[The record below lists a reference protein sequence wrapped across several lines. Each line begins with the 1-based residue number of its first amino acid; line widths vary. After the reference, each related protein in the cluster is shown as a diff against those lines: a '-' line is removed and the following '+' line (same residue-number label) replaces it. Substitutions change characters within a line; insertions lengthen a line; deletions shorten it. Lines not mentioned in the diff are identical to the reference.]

1 MKSVFENYNADLV
14 YLPTFRRIE
23 NNFKVLKFN
32 TNIDLGFHLPNL
44 TGLTSPLINLGM
56 EDVKKGFKRYTEEM
70 KEYFFLFLIEKD
82 KDKERSS
89 SFEGVFY
96 EMRDKVEKFKSV
108 CNKYLINKKVCY
120 DNFEIMVISDNNEK
134 INLEALSSG
143 EKQILSIFYKIYLRN
158 KKVVLLIDE
167 PEISLSIEW
176 QETFIKDIQNSKNC
190 LCSIV
195 MTHSPFIF
203 STPDL
208 RANTVDLSMFIRG

>member
-96 EMRDKVEKFKSV
+96 GMVVKLK
-108 CNKYLINKKVCY
+108 NLNLY
-120 DNFEIMVISDNNEK
+120 VIS
-134 INLEALSSG
+134 I
-143 EKQILSIFYKIYLRN
+143 
-158 KKVVLLIDE
+158 
-167 PEISLSIEW
+167 
-176 QETFIKDIQNSKNC
+176 
-190 LCSIV
+190 
-195 MTHSPFIF
+195 
-203 STPDL
+203 
-208 RANTVDLSMFIRG
+208 